1 MRSTVLLI
9 LFAFLAPLTCLAEE
23 RPLPKGSITVEV
35 NGLRSNAGEVRV
47 NLYDSKDGFPS
58 EPEKAV
64 MTLVSKI
71 DNNRAKVVFKDI
83 RIGNYAISVLHDEN
97 GNGRVD
103 LNWLMIPKE
112 GIGASN
118 NPNFSIGPPGFNDAK
133 FELSSEEMSII
144 IKVRY

>member
-1 MRSTVLLI
+1 MRSTVLFI
-9 LFAFLAPLTCLAEE
+9 LFAFLASLTCLAEE
-23 RPLPKGSITVEV
+23 RSLLKGSITVEV

-83 RIGNYAISVLHDEN
+83 HIGNYAISVLHDEN
-97 GNGRVD
+97 GNGKMD
-103 LNWLMIPKE
+103 LNWLMVPKE

-118 NPNFSIGPPGFNDAK
+118 NPNFSIGPPDFNDAK
-133 FELSSEEMSII
+133 FKLSSEEMNIL